1 MSIQIKTMTINT
13 AMIVQMM
20 NKNIDIVIANSDVC
34 CIPFYHYAPLV
45 GLVGDSVDD
54 LSILH

>member
-1 MSIQIKTMTINT
+1 MTINT